1 MRQSD
6 KCVLMC
12 LGQAGA
18 CSTLPMFLLVIRLE
32 LKSLSSKTTKRQKIL
47 NVKVK
52 DGYLSL
58 LRSESRHLNTVAKIG
73 ELSGK

>member
-12 LGQAGA
+12 LGQDGA
-18 CSTLPMFLLVIRLE
+18 CSKLPIFLLVIRLE

-47 NVKVK
+47 NNERRIPFT
-52 DGYLSL
+52 LP
-58 LRSESRHLNTVAKIG
+58 SEPRHLKTVSKIL